1 MTASFMDCPDCGS
14 KLSRSAAR
22 CPQCGSTE
30 LHGPLRLGRRA
41 PRMIGIEGKNDRTL
55 VVCSLVLG
63 AIGACYGYAVS
74 AGAFSAIL
82 WAPLYGLLGL
92 MIGVPLAFAI
102 NLMRG

>member
-1 MTASFMDCPDCGS
+1 
-14 KLSRSAAR
+14 
-22 CPQCGSTE
+22 
-30 LHGPLRLGRRA
+30 
-41 PRMIGIEGKNDRTL
+41 MIGIEGKNDRTL